1 MGMARLKVGIG
12 VGVGVAALGSD
23 WMKVLPE
30 ARAARAK
37 VRPLILTIRISS
49 TLSPA

>member
-1 MGMARLKVGIG
+1 MARLKVGIG
-12 VGVGVAALGSD
+12 VGVGVAALGSE

-37 VRPLILTIRISS
+37 VRPLIILTIRISS